1 MMCQG
6 RQSLALLVVLTAVFN
21 CLAVG
26 NDYAS
31 QAMLQ
36 QGAPA
41 QRMSAALLKDD
52 SCTEPDMNGHGAC
65 GLGALQASMQV
76 RQSATA
82 KEKLAL
88 SSKAGQG
95 AANREPQALSSP
107 ALQASMQARHGAT
120 DKEKLALSSKVGQGA
135 ADDEPAALSFDRF
148 TGRTPK
154 HAHGLAIMRQL
165 IAASRKVLAVN
176 GEDPGLLDFD
186 DAEIIETARA
196 SVVAPILGIL
206 LLLLC
211 LVSLYLFSKYFTA
224 ESVEKGQV
232 FTEIEHGPLGR
243 ARADSFSTN
252 STTAPLHEQIVE
264 EDSTNPGDSASKDDA
279 TSTSSGTEDHLALP
293 EEKEPKEEER
303 APFIALFRFATA
315 WDCTLTAFGILC
327 GMVHG
332 ACMPLA
338 FYFLEELFEAIYMP
352 NDDGTLP
359 PVASPHNHRDAEVW
373 KVVRIYLGLAAT
385 VLAARTGGCIL
396 VIAAADRQV
405 VAARQAYFRTIM
417 VQGPAWH
424 EERNAGELAPQL
436 VQDTALFRDGVGERI
451 VDFSRAIAMAV
462 TAMVAACVKDWKLT
476 IVMCFVLPVAAMC
489 MSLAIDV
496 TRSFANVLEA
506 TYAKAGTLAVTATQM
521 IKTVTSFNGQQ
532 KELEGYT
539 SQIDKAKS
547 NAVHIGVVA
556 GFAMGLINTVL
567 IVGMSLGVYF
577 GSLWVLEDYEADC
590 WKSKPPFGNCRTGG
604 TMMSA
609 MFTVIWGFTMGLG
622 SVNMCLLAFA
632 NARAAILRI
641 NKIIDDPLRIKSGKK
656 MPLDIVGEVTFQEIF
671 FSYPSRR
678 DAWAL
683 EGVSTQ
689 IAPGSTTAFV
699 GSSGSGK
706 STMVS
711 LLLRFYEPQSGRI
724 CLDGVDIRDLSLTWL
739 RSKLALVE
747 QEPVLFKM
755 DIKDN
760 IACGSDRILDQKEVE
775 EAANLAGAHNFVQ
788 SFPSGYATMVG
799 EAGAQLSG
807 GQKQRLAIARA
818 LIRKPA
824 VLLLDE
830 ATSALDSASE
840 RVVQAALD
848 DLLQLRGRT
857 TIIIA
862 HRLSTIRNA
871 DQICVMDSGRMVENG
886 SHEELMARGGAYET
900 LLKLQLSAR
909 KEDLAVLSTAKDA
922 TAAKEVPMP
931 KEDPM
936 EAALEDKA
944 MGQPTPPV
952 AGGQSLLESAKPVS
966 HEAKPSCK
974 EENNDNQ
981 EHLEHAH
988 ASYLTE
994 NDYQM
999 DWGVH
1004 YAVKR
1009 TWAMSRQDYK
1019 YYIYGVMFTLAGAL
1033 VMPYYSIQFAQT
1045 INIFNRPPSVQD
1057 PVTGR
1062 WYSAYDEQ
1070 AISSNITSL
1079 CMLMQALGILWVLQS
1094 VGASYCFAK
1103 AGEELTVRIR
1113 AALFDTILR
1122 QEMVWHDKFGTSQL
1136 LWKLG
1141 ADIPMLKSIV
1151 GANIA
1156 AACNAG
1162 FTMLI
1167 GLGVCFYF
1175 AWRFTL
1181 CLGLTLPLIGIGS
1194 VAIGANWRKVDGD
1207 FSSGVISEAINAVKA
1222 VTAFG
1227 LENRMM
1233 TTYQNLLE
1241 KHMLQERSIRIFSA
1255 CGTGVASGGIFL
1267 IMATAAFAV
1276 NIFTSRGLMQ
1286 IDTATVVIMTL
1297 MTTVSSFS
1305 QLAIIFSDTTL
1316 PRDAARRLFNI
1327 IDRKSRIDPHDTH
1340 GLKLDEVQGR
1350 IELCKVHFHYPT
1362 RAALQ
1367 VLKGTSLTIEARTT
1381 TALVGSSGCGKS
1393 TVIGLLQRFYDPQ
1406 GGSILFDGHNVR
1418 DLNLAWLRS
1427 QMSLVQQEPVLF
1439 ARSVLDNIRYA
1450 KEDASMDEVLTA
1462 VKAARVSE
1470 FMDRLPQGLAT
1481 NAGNRGTQL
1490 SGGQKQRIAIAR
1502 ALLREPAV
1510 LLLDEATSSLD
1521 AVSEKQVQ
1529 DALDALL
1536 VESPRTTIIIAHR
1549 LSTIRNADQIC
1560 VFDAGNVV
1568 ETGNHEELLTI
1579 ENGYYS
1585 KLVSAQQISK

>member
-1 MMCQG
+1 MVC
-6 RQSLALLVVLTAVFN
+6 SALLAVLTAVFS

-26 NDYAS
+26 NEDAS

-36 QGAPA
+36 QGATA
-41 QRMSAALLKDD
+41 LRMSAALLKDD
-52 SCTEPDMNGHGAC
+52 SCTGPDMSSHGAC

-88 SSKAGQG
+88 GSKAGQE
-95 AANREPQALSSP
+95 AAYPEPPVLSS
-107 ALQASMQARHGAT
+107 
-120 DKEKLALSSKVGQGA
+120 GQ
-135 ADDEPAALSFDRF
+135 F

-154 HAHGLAIMRQL
+154 HAHGLAILRQL

-176 GEDPGLLDFD
+176 GEDPKWLDLE

-196 SVVAPILGIL
+196 SVIAPISGTS

-211 LVSLYLFSKYFTA
+211 LVSLYCFSKFFTVEA
-224 ESVEKGQV
+224 MEKGEV
-232 FTEIEHGPLGR
+232 FTEIEHRHPGH
-243 ARADSFSTN
+243 ARADSFSSN

-264 EDSTNPGDSASKDDA
+264 DDSTNPGGSTSDADA
-279 TSTSSGTEDHLALP
+279 TSVSSGTEDHAALT
-293 EEKEPKEEER
+293 EEKQPVEEER
-303 APFIALFRFATA
+303 APFMALFRFATA
-315 WDCTLTAFGILC
+315 WDCLLTFGGILC

-338 FYFLEELFEAIYMP
+338 FYFLEELFEAVYLP

-359 PVASPHNHRDAEVW
+359 PVPSPHNLRNAEVG
-373 KVVRIYLGLAAT
+373 KVVRTYLALAAT
-385 VLAARTGGCIL
+385 VLVARTGGCFLI
-396 VIAAADRQV
+396 IRAADRQV
-405 VAARQAYFRTIM
+405 MAARQAYFRTIL

-424 EERNAGELAPQL
+424 EERTASELAPQL
-436 VQDTALFRDGVGERI
+436 VNDTHLFRDGLGERI
-451 VDFSRAIAMAV
+451 VDFSRAVAMAL
-462 TAMVAACVKDWKLT
+462 TAMVAACIKDWKLT
-476 IVMCFVLPVAAMC
+476 IVMCFVLPVAALC
-489 MSLAIDV
+489 MSLAIEV
-496 TRSFANVLEA
+496 TRSFANVMEA
-506 TYAKAGTLAVTATQM
+506 TYAKAGMLAVTATQM
-521 IKTVTSFNGQQ
+521 IRTVTCFNGQQ
-532 KELEGYT
+532 KELQGFT
-539 SQIDKAKS
+539 TQIDKSKS

-556 GFAMGLINTVL
+556 GFSMGLINTVL

-577 GSLWVLEDYEADC
+577 GSLWVLQDYEADC
-590 WKSKPPFGNCRTGG
+590 WKAQPPFGTCRTGG

-641 NKIIDDPLRIKSGKK
+641 NKIIDDPLRIKSGNK
-656 MPLDIVGEVTFQEIF
+656 MPLDVVGEVTFQEIF
-671 FSYPSRR
+671 FSYPSRG

-683 EGVSTQ
+683 EGVSAH
-689 IAPGSTTAFV
+689 ISPGSTTAFV

-724 CLDGVDIRDLSLTWL
+724 CLDGVDIRELSLSWL

-747 QEPVLFKM
+747 QEPVLFQM

-760 IACGSDRILDQKEVE
+760 IACGSDRIVDQKEVE
-775 EAANLAGAHNFVQ
+775 EAANLAGAHKFVQ
-788 SFPSGYATMVG
+788 SFPSGYDTQVG

-840 RVVQAALD
+840 KAVQAALD

-886 SHEELMARGGAYET
+886 THDDLIARGGAYET
-900 LLKLQLSAR
+900 LLQLQLAAR
-909 KEDLAVLSTAKDA
+909 KEDLAELSGAKGA

-931 KEDPM
+931 KADSM
-936 EAALEDKA
+936 EPAPLEDKTMEQLA
-944 MGQPTPPV
+944 SPM
-952 AGGQSLLESAKPVS
+952 ASGQSLLESAKPVS
-966 HEAKPSCK
+966 LEAKPSCD
-974 EENNDNQ
+974 EENKDSQ
-981 EHLEHAH
+981 DHLEHSH

-994 NDYQM
+994 NDFQM

-1009 TWAMSRQDYK
+1009 VWAMSRQDYK
-1019 YYIYGVMFTLAGAL
+1019 YYIYGVIFTFVGAL
-1033 VMPYYSIQFAQT
+1033 VMPYYSIQFAHT

-1057 PVTGR
+1057 PGTGR
-1062 WYSAYDEQ
+1062 WYAAYDEQ

-1094 VGASYCFAK
+1094 VGASYCFSK
-1103 AGEELTVRIR
+1103 AGEELTVRVR

-1141 ADIPMLKSIV
+1141 ADIPQLKAIV

-1156 AACNAG
+1156 AGCNAG
-1162 FTMLI
+1162 FTMLV
-1167 GLGVCFYF
+1167 GLGVSIYF

-1181 CLGLTLPLIGIGS
+1181 CLCILLPLIGIGS
-1194 VAIGANWRKVDGD
+1194 VAVGANWRKVDGD
-1207 FSSGVISEAINAVKA
+1207 FSSGVISESINAVKA
-1222 VTAFG
+1222 VSAFG

-1233 TTYQNLLE
+1233 SKYQKLLE
-1241 KHMLQERSIRIFSA
+1241 KHMSQERSIRIFSA
-1255 CGTGVASGGIFL
+1255 IGTGVASGGVFL
-1267 IMATAAFAV
+1267 IMAVAAFAV
-1276 NIFTSRGLMQ
+1276 NVFTSRGLMQ

-1297 MTTVSSFS
+1297 MTTVSSFG
-1305 QLAIIFSDTTL
+1305 QLTMILSDTTL

-1327 IDRKSRIDPHDTH
+1327 IDRKSRIDPYDER
-1340 GLKLDEVQGR
+1340 GLKLDKAEGR
-1350 IELCKVHFHYPT
+1350 VELCKVHFHYPT
-1362 RAALQ
+1362 RPALQ
-1367 VLKGTSLTIEARTT
+1367 VLKGTSLIIEARTT

-1427 QMSLVQQEPVLF
+1427 RMSLVQQEPVLF
-1439 ARSVLDNIRYA
+1439 ARSVLDNIRYS
-1450 KEDASMDEVLTA
+1450 KENASMEEVLTA
-1462 VKAARVSE
+1462 CRAARVSE
-1470 FMDRLPQGLAT
+1470 FLDRLPQGLAT

-1502 ALLREPAV
+1502 ALLRDPAV

-1536 VESPRTTIIIAHR
+1536 EESPRTTIIIAHR

-1560 VFDAGNVV
+1560 VFDDGNVV
-1568 ETGNHEELLTI
+1568 ETGNHEQLITI

-1585 KLVSAQQISK
+1585 KLVSAQQICK